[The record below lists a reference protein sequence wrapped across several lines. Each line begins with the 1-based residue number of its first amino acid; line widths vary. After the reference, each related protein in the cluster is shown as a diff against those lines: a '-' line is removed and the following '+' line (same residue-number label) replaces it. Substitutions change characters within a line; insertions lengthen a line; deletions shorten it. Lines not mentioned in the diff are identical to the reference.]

1 MIITAILNRVPAPY
15 FNVSMVIAGGQEV
28 KGLLMTGLVLLW
40 GWENGLKSM
49 YVSWLLLI
57 KMRAEK
63 KEPAGNMWRILRGK
77 GHGGRE
83 LTLSNMEILIQ
94 YSFSLKKAAE
104 TWSWKYW

>member
-40 GWENGLKSM
+40 GLENGLKSM

-57 KMRAEK
+57 KIE
-63 KEPAGNMWRILRGK
+63 
-77 GHGGRE
+77 
-83 LTLSNMEILIQ
+83 
-94 YSFSLKKAAE
+94 LKKGASRKHVE
-104 TWSWKYW
+104 DFERKGTWRKGTDSFQYGNSNSVLFFSEKSC